1 MQTVDLDSQ
10 KEWKKFFFLL
20 VFYFPCF
27 LINRSNHEQL
37 FVTSN
42 QSVKCTDGKDLL
54 KPRVSRIIRDQTWN
68 KVKKRKIYR
77 ETTCFFLYI
86 QGEQN
91 NFGKYTGIS
100 ISS

>member
-10 KEWKKFFFLL
+10 KEWKKIFFSIG
-20 VFYFPCF
+20 FPCF

-42 QSVKCTDGKDLL
+42 QSVKRTDGKDLL

-68 KVKKRKIYR
+68 KVKKRKIYK
-77 ETTCFFLYI
+77 L
-86 QGEQN
+86 
-91 NFGKYTGIS
+91 
-100 ISS
+100 